1 MLGYDNQSICE
12 VTDPEITTIDI
23 PVEEL
28 AQKAVCAMVN
38 LLNGKSGLQ
47 RDVATLSPTL
57 KIRQSV

>member
-1 MLGYDNQSICE
+1 SICE

>member
-38 LLNGKSGLQ
+38 LLNGESGLQ
-47 RDVATLSPTL
+47 RDVVTLSPAL